1 MSGKLGIYVFMRRK
15 GEQVTRSLV
24 KPTDAKTTAQG
35 RQRSALS
42 NIVRLYQSS
51 PAFFK
56 NAFANK
62 ASNQSDYNA
71 LVSRNLG
78 KTIAIYLPKRVASE
92 GGGVVAPYVIS
103 DGGLQP
109 IIVSGI
115 GVNAYTNIAL
125 GTGFSI
131 NDTTTVAVLTQAIL
145 ANNTF
150 LQEGDQIS
158 YLSIEQYT
166 ANGVPRLRARKY
178 ELVLSNADS
187 TPARDYIPQAGL
199 SVVNGWLGHGDYVYS
214 GAFAWVLSRNTKD
227 KLDVSR
233 QSLIVTSDELYS
245 SYTGMTAA
253 VTAAN
258 SYRNNKEVFLSPL
271 SVSMGTAMNP
281 TVAASVAT
289 VSINGKQLSVG
300 GDEFDLSP
308 TGTIA
313 AGKLVITGSGFDGIE
328 SISLA
333 VSGSDTA
340 DSFVT
345 VPVTVS
351 GDTSMT
357 NTDAITLAGVTS
369 VESVNIRIE
378 GATVYSWHGTPDSGE
393 GPLG

>member
-51 PAFFK
+51 PEFFK

-150 LQEGDQIS
+150 LQENDQIS

-178 ELVLSNADS
+178 ELVLSSTDS

-214 GAFAWVLSRNTKD
+214 GAFAWVLSRTTKD

-271 SVSMGTAMNP
+271 SVSRGTAMNP

-313 AGKLVITGSGFDGIE
+313 AGRLVITGSGFDDIE

-333 VSGSDTA
+333 VSGSDTV

-345 VPVTVS
+345 VPVTVT
-351 GDTSMT
+351 GGTSMT

-369 VESVNIRIE
+369 VESVNIRIK
-378 GATVYSWHGTPDSGE
+378 GATVYSWNGTPDSGE